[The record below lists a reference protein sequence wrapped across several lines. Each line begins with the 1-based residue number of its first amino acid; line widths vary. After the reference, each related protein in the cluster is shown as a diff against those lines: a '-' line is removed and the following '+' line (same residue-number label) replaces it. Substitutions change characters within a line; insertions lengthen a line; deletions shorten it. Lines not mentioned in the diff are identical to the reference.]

1 MTWALWLAV
10 PVGATAL
17 AAIWSWWRGWR
28 LRRADRPLG
37 TEAAVRAHSEFLDAL
52 TIPARSAALRV
63 EHNPPDTLCG

>member
-10 PVGATAL
+10 PIGATAL
-17 AAIWSWWRGWR
+17 TAVWVWLRGWWSSR
-28 LRRADRPLG
+28 GDRPLG

-63 EHNPPDTLCG
+63 DRNPPDTLDA

>member
-10 PVGATAL
+10 PIGATA
-17 AAIWSWWRGWR
+17 AAAVWVWLRGWWS
-28 LRRADRPLG
+28 RRDDRPLG

-63 EHNPPDTLCG
+63 ERSEPVTLDP